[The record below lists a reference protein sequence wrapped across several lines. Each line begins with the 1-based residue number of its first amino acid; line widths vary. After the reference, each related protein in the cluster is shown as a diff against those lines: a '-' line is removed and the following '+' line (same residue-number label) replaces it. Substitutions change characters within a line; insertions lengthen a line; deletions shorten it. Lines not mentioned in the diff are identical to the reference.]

1 MTDNIIVSVA
11 GIKMFDDCETIF
23 DKLDRVL
30 GKLEKPLKELVISDE
45 NGISAIVRQYCKARD
60 IKCRIIKTDWENNGD
75 LAAIKRNQELILNA
89 KLVIIFTEPHDVY
102 VNKFIDQAFA
112 DRVHTKVFTVTKA
125 QKSFEFKEEVVD
137 DSKT

>member
-1 MTDNIIVSVA
+1 MTDSIIVSVA

-45 NGISAIVRQYCKARD
+45 NGVSAIVRQYCKARD
-60 IKCRIIKTDWENNGD
+60 IRCRIVKTDWENNGD

-89 KLVIIFTEPHDVY
+89 KLVIVFTEPNDTY

-112 DRVHTKVFTVTKA
+112 DRVRTKVFTLTKA
-125 QKSFEFKEEVVD
+125 LKSFEFKEEVANV
-137 DSKT
+137 SET